1 MNTNTNKALGFFN
14 TLPTWAK
21 GVIAVGGLAAG
32 YFAVRSFLN
41 KIKTDAER
49 KDQIRTQQNQENEL
63 QQQIDNGQGPT
74 FQASQYRQWADELQ
88 TQFDGCDVS
97 IRLPFDP
104 TIFRNQNWSG
114 SGAKLA
120 TIVLE
125 FRNNADFLALSTAWG
140 AERAYDQCGW
150 SLGDGDFRGNL
161 SQAVTDELAQDE
173 INALNRYMS
182 EKGITYRF

>member
-1 MNTNTNKALGFFN
+1 MNTGKALGFWN

-21 GVIAVGGLAAG
+21 GAIAVGGLAAG
-32 YFAVRSFLN
+32 YFAIRGFLN
-41 KIKTDAER
+41 KIKSDAAR
-49 KDQIRTQQNQENEL
+49 KDQIETQQNQETEL
-63 QQQIDNGQGPT
+63 EENINNGVRPT
-74 FQASQYRQWADELQ
+74 FAVSQYKQWADELQ
-88 TQFDGCDVS
+88 SQFDGCDVS

-104 TIFRNQNWSG
+104 TIFGNQNWSG

-125 FRNNADFLALSTAWG
+125 FRNNSDFLALSTAWG
-140 AERAYDQCGW
+140 AQRVYDQCGW
-150 SLGDGDFRGNL
+150 GTGDFSGNL